1 MPHFKHI
8 GLLLT
13 ALFLTSRSVSAAS
26 KANEPCKLDTD
37 CNAPYEVCTIGD
49 GEDGSGFCNHK
60 ALFPM
65 LASEFFGLFVVTA
78 LLIFTNIGGL
88 GGGGILIPVMLGGL
102 YQFDTRNAVSLSNAS
117 IAVATLTRYFVN
129 LHVKHPLKNGTGTQ
143 TDYNIT
149 ILMLPGII
157 IGASLGSI
165 VNLSLPGPII
175 IAGFLLCNCYAA
187 FIGCRNFMRIRRKE
201 KDMVSP

>member
-1 MPHFKHI
+1 M
-8 GLLLT
+8 
-13 ALFLTSRSVSAAS
+13 TSQSVSAAS

-37 CNAPYEVCTIGD
+37 CNAPYE
-49 GEDGSGFCNHK
+49 FCNEKLGEGGLCAHK

-117 IAVATLTRYFVN
+117 IAVATLARYFVN

-187 FIGCRNFMRIRRKE
+187 FIGCRNYLRIRRKE
-201 KDMVSP
+201 KDMTSVI

>member
-1 MPHFKHI
+1 MIMPNCQY
-8 GLLLT
+8 LLLI
-13 ALFLTSRSVSAAS
+13 LTVTSQVVSAAS

-37 CNAPYEVCTIGD
+37 CNAPFEFCNEELGD
-49 GEDGSGFCNHK
+49 GGLCAHK

-187 FIGCRNFMRIRRKE
+187 FIGCRNFLRIRRKE
-201 KDMVSP
+201 KDMSAVQE